1 VADTKVPSEP
11 AVPEPPNRHHVPPG
25 SLKARLVEEQRGALK
40 SRQKIRLSALRM
52 LSAAVT
58 NREVEVGRPLTD
70 AEFVEVAARE
80 VKRRKEAVEAF
91 AGAGR
96 PDRADTEREEQRVLE
111 GFVPAGLSDAETE
124 SLIDEA
130 ISATGA
136 GGPGDLGKVMG
147 YIMGKAKGRVDGK
160 AVQAQVR
167 ARLGG

>member
-1 VADTKVPSEP
+1 
-11 AVPEPPNRHHVPPG
+11 
-25 SLKARLVEEQRGALK
+25 LKARLVLEQRAALK
-40 SRQKIRLSALRM
+40 SGQKVRLSALRM

-70 AEFVEVAARE
+70 EEFVEAATRE

-96 PDRADTEREEQRVLE
+96 HDRADTEQEEQRVLE
-111 GFVPAGLSDAETE
+111 EFVPAGLSDAEAE

-136 GGPGDLGKVMG
+136 AGPGDLGKVMG
-147 YIMGKAKGRVDGK
+147 YVIGKAKGRVDGK